1 MPPACWANRGGHP
14 PRGSPTLGAVAA
26 ARDLWRGWTRPVGPV
41 VAPLDPRERRLLR
54 TELVVVFAVTLGL
67 SGVRSLVSLLDALAS
82 PVPLDE
88 RRVAIDESLARNPWA
103 DLAAQLAS
111 SFALVAWGALGL
123 YLLVR
128 AGAGPRAVGLDGRR
142 PGRDALAAVGL
153 AALIGIP
160 GLGLYLATRAV
171 GLNTTV
177 IPSLLG
183 EQWWTVPV
191 LIVSACANAWAEEV
205 LVVGY
210 LLHGLR
216 RLGVSENRALAISA
230 VLRGS
235 YHLYQGFGGGLG
247 NLLMGLVFGRYWQ
260 RTGRLWPLVGAHALL
275 DVVAFVGSAL
285 LRGALPFLPA

>member
-1 MPPACWANRGGHP
+1 VISRETWRAWLRPAPPAGVVVLDP
-14 PRGSPTLGAVAA
+14 PR
-26 ARDLWRGWTRPVGPV
+26 
-41 VAPLDPRERRLLR
+41 RRLLR

-67 SGVRSLVSLLDALAS
+67 SGVRSLISLLDALSS
-82 PVPLDE
+82 PVPLDQ
-88 RRVAIDESLARNPWA
+88 RQVAIDESLARNPWA
-103 DLAAQLAS
+103 DLAAQLAGS
-111 SFALVAWGALGL
+111 LALVAWGALGL

-128 AGAGPRAVGLDGRR
+128 GGSGPRDIGLDGRR
-142 PGRDALAAVGL
+142 PGRDALSAVGL

-160 GLGLYLATRAV
+160 GLALYLAARSL

-177 IPSLLG
+177 VPSLL
-183 EQWWTVPV
+183 EDHWWRVPV
-191 LIVSACANAWAEEV
+191 LIISAVANAWAEEV

-216 RLGVSENRALAISA
+216 RLGVGENRALAISA
-230 VLRGS
+230 ALRGS

-285 LRGALPFLPA
+285 LAGVLPFLPA